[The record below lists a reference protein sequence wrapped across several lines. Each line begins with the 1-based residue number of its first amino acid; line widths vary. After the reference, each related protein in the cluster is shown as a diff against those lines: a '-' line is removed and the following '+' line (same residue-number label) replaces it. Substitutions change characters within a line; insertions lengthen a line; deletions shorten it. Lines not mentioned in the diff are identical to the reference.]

1 MAGEKSSQC
10 FNSKRQKSKQMSNA
24 DIKLK
29 YKENYELDH
38 EERTNIKQLRW
49 HQSQPGIWASYNRC
63 PA

>member
-38 EERTNIKQLRW
+38 EERTNIKQLR
-49 HQSQPGIWASYNRC
+49 
-63 PA
+63 